1 MKQLIVRNLTK
12 IIHNKNI
19 LDNISFD
26 IEQGEIVGFIG
37 QNGAGKTTII
47 KCIAGLYDFNR
58 GNVNI
63 NGYDL
68 KTNFENALSKVGFII
83 ENPEMYNNLSGW
95 KNLKILSLLYEKVDD
110 DYLQELIKEV
120 KLEKRI
126 YDKVGTYS
134 LGMKQRLGLVQALMH
149 QPSILI
155 LDEPTNGL
163 DPVGIM
169 ELRDILLK
177 LRNEKNITILIASH
191 MLSELE
197 HICDRFIMVDNGKI
211 INQVKIETLK
221 KENKSLEDLF
231 KFNSENGT
239 EQIR

>member
-1 MKQLIVRNLTK
+1 MKQLIVKGLTK
-12 IIHNKNI
+12 NIRDKKI
-19 LDNISFD
+19 LDDISFD

-37 QNGAGKTTII
+37 KNGAGKTTII
-47 KCIAGLYDFNR
+47 KCISGLYSFDN
-58 GNVNI
+58 GDINI
-63 NGYDL
+63 NDYDV

-95 KNLKILSLLYEKVDD
+95 KNLKIWSLLYGKVDF
-110 DYLQELIKEV
+110 DYLQELIKDV

-126 YDKVGTYS
+126 RDKVSTYS

-149 QPSILI
+149 KPSILI
-155 LDEPTNGL
+155 LDEPTNGV
-163 DPVGIM
+163 DPIGIM

-197 HICDRFIMVDNGKI
+197 NICDRFIMVDNGKI
-211 INQVKIETLK
+211 INQVKSETLK
-221 KENKSLEDLF
+221 NEKKSLENLF
-231 KFNSENGT
+231 KFNCENGL
-239 EQIR
+239 EQIK